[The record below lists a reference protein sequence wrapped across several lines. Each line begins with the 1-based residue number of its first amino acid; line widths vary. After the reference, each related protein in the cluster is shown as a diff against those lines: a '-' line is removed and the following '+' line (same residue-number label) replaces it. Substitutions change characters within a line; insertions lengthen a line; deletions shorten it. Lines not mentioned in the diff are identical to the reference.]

1 VNDRKAEFAIIGAG
15 PAGSRLASR
24 LAGAGRDVLLFDPK
38 GAWEKPCGGGVTSR
52 ALKEYPFLLE
62 SPSHEC
68 NQIERLVIV
77 SSRDRRIR
85 VKLRYPFAV
94 YSRRTLNGLLLERAL
109 DAGARF
115 IRESV
120 TGFRKIDGAW
130 RITDRSGQEW
140 RADYL
145 VGADGAASFIR
156 RRLIGSFP
164 VRDVALAIGYNL
176 AVRQGVTNGSR
187 KRRRNAAASLST
199 VTVRF
204 PRGFRGYFW
213 VFPRLTE
220 INFGAACKLGDRTGE
235 QLRALLREFMTDYLA
250 GDTPDPE
257 DLSFFAAK
265 IPILDRETWPTL
277 KTGGNGWALIGDAA
291 GFADPITGEG
301 IYYALK
307 SADLLVEAL
316 TGFSSEGPDGSGV
329 EIKDARSMQAGAC
342 ISAPLTESDA
352 ISNRYNSLWRSGFGD
367 ELERASQMLD
377 KFYNSRFWGLDFND
391 AMVGFAKYHAG
402 IRNVM
407 VRSIVG
413 EQSYMTL
420 KEDLLRSLPRI
431 F

>member
-1 VNDRKAEFAIIGAG
+1 VNNRKTEFAIIGAG
-15 PAGSRLASR
+15 PAGSQLAAR
-24 LAGAGRDVLLFDPK
+24 LAGAGRNVLLFDPK

-62 SPSHEC
+62 SRSHEC
-68 NQIERLVIV
+68 NQIERLVII

-94 YSRRTLNGLLLERAL
+94 YSRRTLNGLLLDRARDL
-109 DAGARF
+109 GARF
-115 IRESV
+115 IQESV
-120 TGFRKIDGAW
+120 RDFLKIDGAW

-140 RADYL
+140 YADYL
-145 VGADGAASFIR
+145 VGADGAASFTR
-156 RRLIGSFP
+156 RHLIGCFP

-176 AVRQGVTNGSR
+176 VAPHGLTNGSGKR
-187 KRRRNAAASLST
+187 KRSAAARSST

-204 PRGFRGYFW
+204 PKGFRGYFW

-235 QLRALLREFMTDYLA
+235 QLRGLLWEFMSDYLA
-250 GDTPDPE
+250 GDTPASD

-265 IPILDRETWPTL
+265 IPILDRQTWPTL
-277 KTGGNGWALIGDAA
+277 KTAGNGWALIGDAA

-316 TGFSSEGPDGSGV
+316 KAAPDGPAVDINVG
-329 EIKDARSMQAGAC
+329 RSLQEGDR
-342 ISAPLTESDA
+342 ISASMNENDA
-352 ISNRYNSLWRSGFGD
+352 VSRRYHSLWRSGFGH

-420 KEDLLRSLPRI
+420 KQDLLRSLPRI

>member
-1 VNDRKAEFAIIGAG
+1 
-15 PAGSRLASR
+15 
-24 LAGAGRDVLLFDPK
+24 LFDPK

-52 ALKEYPFLLE
+52 ALSEYPFLLE
-62 SPSHEC
+62 SPSHES
-68 NQIERLVIV
+68 NQIERLVII

-85 VKLRYPFAV
+85 VKLHYPFAI
-94 YSRRTLNGLLLERAL
+94 YSRRTLNGLLLDRAQE
-109 DAGARF
+109 AGARF
-115 IRESV
+115 VRQSV
-120 TGFRKIDGAW
+120 TDFRKVDGAW

-140 RADYL
+140 SADYL
-145 VGADGAASFIR
+145 VGADGAASFMR

-164 VRDVALAIGYNL
+164 VQDIAIAMGYNL
-176 AVRQGVTNGSR
+176 VAGDGVAKGSG
-187 KRRRNAAASLST
+187 KHNHGAAAASST

-204 PRGFRGYFW
+204 PKGFRGYFW

-235 QLRALLREFMTDYLA
+235 QLRGLLWEFMSDYLA
-250 GDTPDPE
+250 GETPDAAA
-257 DLSFFAAK
+257 LSFFAAK
-265 IPILDRETWPTL
+265 IPILDPTTWPSL

-307 SADLLVEAL
+307 SADLLVRAL
-316 TGFSSEGPDGSGV
+316 TGSSTGALADQTAQSDGAPSV
-329 EIKDARSMQAGAC
+329 LAADCLSPAAQYDAVA
-342 ISAPLTESDA
+342 E
-352 ISNRYNSLWRSGFGD
+352 RYNRLWRSSFGK

-377 KFYNSRFWGLDFND
+377 KFYTSRFWGLEFND

-420 KEDLLRSLPRI
+420 KEDLIRSLPRI